1 MRRATVQSKSATICA
16 RATWQRKSSRENVNP
31 DFLWFYSPFAT
42 AVIIC
47 ASSSVDLTDVSAIIT
62 IAVY

>member
-1 MRRATVQSKSATICA
+1 MIPFL
-16 RATWQRKSSRENVNP
+16 ENVNP
-31 DFLWFYSPFAT
+31 DFLWFYSPFAA

-47 ASSSVDLTDVSAIIT
+47 ASSAVDLTDVSPIIT